1 MNTDLC
7 YPARISADGE
17 AFLAT
22 FRDFPEAVTGG
33 ESDAETRAM
42 AVDCLET
49 CIAGRIRDREDMP
62 RPSPRR
68 RGEVPIPVPPLS
80 AAKAL
85 LYTTMDEQGVS
96 MAELARRMPCD
107 FQQVRRLLD
116 LGHRS
121 RLDQL
126 DSAFAALG
134 KRLTVGVQGAT

>member
-1 MNTDLC
+1 MDTDLC
-7 YPARISADGE
+7 YPVRLRADGD

-33 ESDAETRAM
+33 DTRAETRAM

-62 RPSPRR
+62 RPSPAR
-68 RGEVPIPVPPLS
+68 RGEIPIPVPPLS

-85 LYTTMDEQGVS
+85 LYVTMGERGVS

-126 DSAFAALG
+126 DAAFAALG
-134 KRLTVGVQGAT
+134 KRLTVGIRDAA